1 MAEHTEQIENL
12 RKMAFEIATEMDLST
27 SSNPLQDEVE
37 ELGNRLESVRQSIS
51 LLADIADARSN
62 NETECNQNIDDVKA
76 NLNEM
81 KTVSAQFKMQFRWF
95 TVKCL
100 FSSYFRQ

>member
-1 MAEHTEQIENL
+1 
-12 RKMAFEIATEMDLST
+12 MAFEIASEMELET
-27 SSNPLQDEVE
+27 SHPLQDEVE
-37 ELGNRLESVRQSIS
+37 ELSNRLESVRQSIS

-81 KTVSAQFKMQFRWF
+81 KTVCQN
-95 TVKCL
+95 
-100 FSSYFRQ
+100 

>member
-1 MAEHTEQIENL
+1 
-12 RKMAFEIATEMDLST
+12 MAFEIATEMELS
-27 SSNPLQDEVE
+27 SSNPLQDEVD

-81 KTVSAQFKMQFRWF
+81 KTVS
-95 TVKCL
+95 
-100 FSSYFRQ
+100 

>member
-1 MAEHTEQIENL
+1 MAL
-12 RKMAFEIATEMDLST
+12 EIATEMDLST
-27 SSNPLQDEVE
+27 SNPLQDEVE

-81 KTVSAQFKMQFRWF
+81 KTVN
-95 TVKCL
+95 
-100 FSSYFRQ
+100 FSFITIVWIFLMK

>member
-1 MAEHTEQIENL
+1 MEHTKQVENL
-12 RKMAFEIATEMDLST
+12 RKMAFEIATEMELNTSDL
-27 SSNPLQDEVE
+27 LQDEVE

-62 NETECNQNIDDVKA
+62 NETECNKNIQDVKG

-81 KTVSAQFKMQFRWF
+81 KAVSLI
-95 TVKCL
+95 VKTSVIL
-100 FSSYFRQ
+100 I